1 MMNHRDDWPDG
12 ILEEDVDAAEDLD
25 AAERQDAERIV
36 QDARNMDAVLAAMAG
51 QMGEGSPVVEGGRG
65 APARRRAAWRW
76 RAGGTLAAAAVV
88 AALILVGDERIED
101 SGEPIASAGAQRAPS
116 MMAEM
121 DVEADRPFVVFPTS
135 DPDIAVVWLLN
146 PKESD

>member
-1 MMNHRDDWPDG
+1 MMDHRDDWPDG
-12 ILEEDVDAAEDLD
+12 VLEGDLD
-25 AAERQDAERIV
+25 AGQDLDSAKRQDAGQIAR
-36 QDARNMDAVLAAMAG
+36 DGRNMDAVLAAIAG
-51 QMGEGSPVVEGGRG
+51 QMGEGVPVEGDER
-65 APARRRAAWRW
+65 AVLARRRVAWRW
-76 RAGGTLAAAAVV
+76 RAAGTLAAAAAV
-88 AALILVGDERIED
+88 AALILARGEENEN

-135 DPDIAVVWLLN
+135 DPDIAVVWLLD